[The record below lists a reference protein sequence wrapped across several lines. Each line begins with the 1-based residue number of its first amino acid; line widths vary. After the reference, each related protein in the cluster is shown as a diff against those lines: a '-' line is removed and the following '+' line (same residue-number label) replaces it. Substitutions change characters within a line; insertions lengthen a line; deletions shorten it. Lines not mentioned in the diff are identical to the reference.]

1 MHLLNNEAAKSENKS
16 IRYQLSRKLRRF
28 EKVVINGEEREVA
41 KEFIKPWSTFTQ
53 DVKTALDGI
62 IVSFKQNVR
71 VINKPTNV
79 YVSYRDE
86 NGELRLDAS
95 GSPVKGLV
103 AQKSNQDWWAVRK
116 PLHKDTV
123 FAKVALRKIKS
134 VRIGVALQD
143 PDAIVGKELRDEI
156 KRLLGLGY
164 NEKRIKKH
172 FGEGENKDI
181 WAEFNPAKVNVY
193 YFTDDT
199 FAVRKSPTIFA
210 NESPMKVEDK
220 IKNSVTDVSI
230 QNILIAHLRECGGD
244 PSRAFSVEGV
254 DRMNANLTRL
264 NNGRMHRPIYKVRW
278 YESANKFAIGRN
290 GNKKDKYVEAE
301 KGTNLYFA
309 VYTSVDGIRSFETI
323 PLNEV
328 VARLKNKLSPV
339 PEINQK
345 GEKLKFYISPN
356 DLVYLPTEEDVTKGL
371 NIISLD
377 YSRVYKFIDSSGT
390 TANFI
395 PHSVANIIYSLPK
408 DIATKFCK
416 NNETI
421 QNEFGMGSPQS
432 KNQKA
437 ITGEMIKEICIPLKV
452 DRLGNITYMGTE
464 FLPKRK

>member
-1 MHLLNNEAAKSENKS
+1 MRSE
-16 IRYQLSRKLRRF
+16 
-28 EKVVINGEEREVA
+28 
-41 KEFIKPWSTFTQ
+41 
-53 DVKTALDGI
+53 
-62 IVSFKQNVR
+62 
-71 VINKPTNV
+71 
-79 YVSYRDE
+79 
-86 NGELRLDAS
+86 
-95 GSPVKGLV
+95 
-103 AQKSNQDWWAVRK
+103 
-116 PLHKDTV
+116 
-123 FAKVALRKIKS
+123 
-134 VRIGVALQD
+134 
-143 PDAIVGKELRDEI
+143 
-156 KRLLGLGY
+156 
-164 NEKRIKKH
+164 
-172 FGEGENKDI
+172 
-181 WAEFNPAKVNVY
+181 
-193 YFTDDT
+193 
-199 FAVRKSPTIFA
+199 
-210 NESPMKVEDK
+210 
-220 IKNSVTDVSI
+220 
-230 QNILIAHLRECGGD
+230 
-244 PSRAFSVEGV
+244 AFSVEGV